1 MRAILMSSNAACTR
15 FSARLIPLSSTLRG
29 CSSTAPWATYPS
41 APHSRTAI
49 HHISAL
55 LLPNLGSSTRS
66 QHTMTSNAAAWLTA
80 EKAHPFEIKPAPL
93 GTPGAGQILVKNHAV
108 AINPIDNKLQQLA
121 FYPLA
126 YPTILGQ
133 DVAGEIVTLG
143 PDVAGFDVG
152 DRVIG
157 VTAGFST
164 KQNTEKAF
172 QAYTILEAR
181 LTSKIPETIPFER
194 GVVLP
199 LAVATAASGLFNPDF
214 LALQLPTTPA
224 RQPTG
229 ETLLVWGGASSVG
242 SSAIQLAVA
251 AGYEVVT
258 TASPSNFAYVTGLG
272 ASHVLDYRSGSVVDE
287 VLAVLEGKTL
297 AGAFDAVGGPAWVP
311 TAQIVHLHK
320 TYRSSGDGD
329 GAPKKFVATVTPRF
343 PEPPAGVTMKQMYAL
358 SIRDNNVAAAI
369 WGDFLPK
376 ALREGSF
383 VPAPEPLVVGHGLEN
398 IQAGVDL
405 LGKGVSARKVVVTL

>member
-1 MRAILMSSNAACTR
+1 MASNT
-15 FSARLIPLSSTLRG
+15 
-29 CSSTAPWATYPS
+29 
-41 APHSRTAI
+41 
-49 HHISAL
+49 
-55 LLPNLGSSTRS
+55 
-66 QHTMTSNAAAWLTA
+66 AAWLTA

-108 AINPIDNKLQQLA
+108 AINPIDGKLQKLA
-121 FYPLA
+121 FYPMT

-133 DVAGEIVTLG
+133 DVAGEIAALG
-143 PDVAGFDVG
+143 PDVTGFDVG

-157 VTAGFST
+157 VTAGFAT
-164 KQNTEKAF
+164 KQDTERAF

-181 LTSKIPETIPFER
+181 LTSKIPETISFER
-194 GVVLP
+194 AVVIP
-199 LAVATAASGLFNPDF
+199 LSVATAASGLFNPDL

-224 RQPTG
+224 RHPTG

-251 AGYEVVT
+251 AGYDVVT

-272 ASHVLDYRSGSVVDE
+272 ASHVVDYNSGGVVDE
-287 VLAVLEGKTL
+287 VLAALDGKTL
-297 AGAFDAVGGPAWVP
+297 VGAFDAVGGAAWGP
-311 TAQIVHLHK
+311 TAQVVHLHK
-320 TYRSSGDGD
+320 TYRSSGDAD
-329 GAPKKFVATVTPRF
+329 GAPKKLVATVTPRF

-358 SIRDNNVAAAI
+358 SIRDNAVAAAV

-376 ALREGSF
+376 ALREGTF
-383 VPAPEPLVVGHGLEN
+383 VPAPEPLVAGHGLES